1 MESPKKNP
9 DYVNTVGVVVIGLAG
24 ALLVYASF
32 VGLQAFYYKETTIL
46 ELERDA
52 EGKSAELRTLR
63 SEQEKTLQGYRRL
76 DAARNTVTLPIEV
89 AMQRVVEAAT
99 ADPGAT
105 LVPVV
110 GAHDTPTIPA
120 IAGKPTGAQMPAAPA
135 APAAPEAPATT
146 DGAPADG
153 AAPAV
158 PASLVIPDDSSAGT
172 GLAGEPAAPAQPA
185 AAGNPEG
192 NAPQ

>member
-32 VGLQAFYYKETTIL
+32 VGLQAFYYKEATML

-120 IAGKPTGAQMPAAPA
+120 IAGKPTGAQIPAAPA
-135 APAAPEAPATT
+135 APAAT

-158 PASLVIPDDSSAGT
+158 PADLVIPDDSSAGP
-172 GLAGEPAAPAQPA
+172 GPAVEPAAPAQPA